1 MQTGTGDRRRG
12 DRVQHG
18 DRRREDKD
26 RVALT
31 LAARLGLTL
40 QRLTFED
47 KEMKRVDRHRPCR
60 KTNKREQL
68 RDLSFG
74 DATRQLDEEAA

>member
-1 MQTGTGDRRRG
+1 MQTATGDRRRG

-31 LAARLGLTL
+31 LAVRL
-40 QRLTFED
+40 
-47 KEMKRVDRHRPCR
+47 V
-60 KTNKREQL
+60 EQL